1 MEENIP
7 YNKWDDPEFVEMLQR
22 RADALENGTDKGY
35 TWEEVKERA
44 RSTKPEHINPGP
56 SI

>member
-7 YNKWDDPEFVEMLQR
+7 YNKWDDAEFVEMLQR

-35 TWEEVKERA
+35 TLEEMK
-44 RSTKPEHINPGP
+44 
-56 SI
+56 

>member
-1 MEENIP
+1 MKESMP

-44 RSTKPEHINPGP
+44 RSMKPEHINPGP

>member
-7 YNKWDDPEFVEMLQR
+7 YNKWDDPEFLEMLQR

-44 RSTKPEHINPGP
+44 RSTKREHINPGP